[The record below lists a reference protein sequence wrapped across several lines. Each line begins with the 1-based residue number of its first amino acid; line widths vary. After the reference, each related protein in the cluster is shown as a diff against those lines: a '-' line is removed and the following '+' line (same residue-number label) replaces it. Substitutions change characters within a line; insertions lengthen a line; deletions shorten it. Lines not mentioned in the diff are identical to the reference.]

1 MSLKKKSIK
10 KSIDD
15 LKYDEFIPKH
25 PVRNNIYSKLY
36 ILILKYSNDKDTKY
50 NYTFSDIQKM
60 ALNIEKSIF
69 NYTLSNYKHTNVWTD
84 LFKNHYCGVVGKCF
98 VNLNPECYIKNT
110 TLIHRLLSN
119 EIQPHQIAY
128 LTPEERFPE
137 RYKEQ
142 IEYCLSLEPIYAKAL
157 TLEERHDGAFQCEM
171 EECKSWKT
179 EYVEIQI
186 RSSDEPSSKRILC
199 FKCNHRWVI
208 E

>member
-1 MSLKKKSIK
+1 MILKKVK
-10 KSIDD
+10 KGTRVDD

-25 PVRNNIYSKLY
+25 PVRNSIYSKLY
-36 ILILKYSNDKDTKY
+36 NLILKYSHAKDTKY
-50 NYTFSDIQKM
+50 NYTLSDIQKM
-60 ALNIEKSIF
+60 TLNIEKSIF
-69 NYTLSNYKHTNVWTD
+69 NYSLGHYKHTTIWTD
-84 LFKNHYCGVVGKCF
+84 SFKQSYCDVTARCYG
-98 VNLNPECYIKNT
+98 NLNPEAYIKNT

-119 EIQPHQIAY
+119 EIQPEQIAY

-137 RYKEQ
+137 RHKE
-142 IEYCLSLEPIYAKAL
+142 INEYCKSLEPKYAKQIAL
-157 TLEERHDGAFQCEM
+157 EDRYDGAFQCEM

-186 RSSDEPSSKRILC
+186 KSCDEPSSKKILC